1 MKDIEKR
8 IRVNQGI
15 RAREVRVIGPEGEQF
30 GIMPPAEAIRVAE
43 EKGLDLVEVAPT
55 AVPPVCRIMNY
66 GKFKYEQSKKQHIM
80 KQHQKVSHVKEV
92 KVRPHIDTHDLEF
105 KMRHARRFLEDGNK
119 AKVTMMF
126 RGRELSHIERG
137 KNVLEE
143 FVKGVEDI
151 GVVEQPPT
159 MEGRNMIMIIAP
171 KPA

>member
-1 MKDIEKR
+1 MKYIEKR

-15 RAREVRVIGPEGEQF
+15 RTREVRVIGSAGEQL
-30 GIMPPAEAIRVAE
+30 GIMPTAEAIRVAE

-92 KVRPHIDTHDLEF
+92 KIRPSTDTHDLEF
-105 KMRHARRFLEDGNK
+105 KMRHVRRFLQDGNK

-126 RGRELSHIERG
+126 RGRELSHVDLG
-137 KNVLEE
+137 KSVLEE
-143 FVKGVEDI
+143 FAKGVEDI
-151 GVVEQPPT
+151 GVVEQPPK
-159 MEGRNMIMIIAP
+159 MEGRSMMMVIAP
-171 KPA
+171 KS